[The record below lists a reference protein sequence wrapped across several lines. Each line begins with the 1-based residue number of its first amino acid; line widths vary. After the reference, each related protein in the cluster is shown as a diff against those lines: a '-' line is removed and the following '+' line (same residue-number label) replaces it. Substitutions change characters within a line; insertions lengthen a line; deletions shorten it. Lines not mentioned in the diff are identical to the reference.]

1 MGNEP
6 EVIQAFNT
14 DRFHLALPEL
24 CGIIRRRIQRRVK
37 SFFSFCTCS
46 MSVLPSY
53 SHEYH
58 VLEELAHGRE
68 PLCQWCLLALDV
80 CYCIVEF
87 ATDPVGDETG
97 LNLWERKSSAAWLCR
112 KAVRRLT
119 ADRLAGSDP
128 LFLSTQ

>member
-46 MSVLPSY
+46 MSETRPLFGLRRPRGRYISDLECSMVSAQNAQIHCFY
-53 SHEYH
+53 SPTRLGFWLRLLLHSLQSQER
-58 VLEELAHGRE
+58 AHAD
-68 PLCQWCLLALDV
+68 LLA
-80 CYCIVEF
+80 
-87 ATDPVGDETG
+87 AQ
-97 LNLWERKSSAAWLCR
+97 NLYYQR
-112 KAVRRLT
+112 
-119 ADRLAGSDP
+119 DRLW
-128 LFLSTQ
+128 